1 MTTPR
6 QPRQRGSRQELVDKI
21 AGQLARRRS
30 TADVLFHQAVAT
42 HLGLAPADHKC
53 LELLRDRGAMSGS
66 ELAAI
71 TGLTT
76 GAITGSVARLE
87 AAGYLR
93 REPDSHDGR
102 RQILYP
108 VPERLREIHEAV
120 FAPLRDDVAVVLEGF
135 DAHQLAAIAEF
146 LDRST
151 GVLYRHLAGL
161 RGQTLGPI
169 SRPLSAPSHSS
180 VPSRSSTTSRQR
192 TGRRARI

>member
-6 QPRQRGSRQELVDKI
+6 QARQRGSRQDLVDRI
-21 AGQLARRRS
+21 AGPLARRRS

-42 HLGLAPADHKC
+42 RLGLAPADHKC

-76 GAITGSVARLE
+76 GAITGAVARLE

-93 REPDSHDGR
+93 REPDSDDGR
-102 RQILYP
+102 RQILHP
-108 VPERLREIHEAV
+108 VPERLREVHNEV
-120 FAPLRDDVAVVLEGF
+120 FAPLRDDVAALLEGF
-135 DAHQLAAIAEF
+135 DGNQLEAIAEF

-151 GVLYRHLAGL
+151 AVLYRHLAVV
-161 RGQTLGPI
+161 RGQALGPI
-169 SRPLSAPSHSS
+169 SRLTPG
-180 VPSRSSTTSRQR
+180 PSRSSLPNRSSATSRKR
-192 TGRRARI
+192 TGRRGRI

>member
-6 QPRQRGSRQELVDKI
+6 QPRQRASRQVLVDKI

-42 HLGLAPADHKC
+42 RLGLAPADHKC

-76 GAITGSVARLE
+76 GAITGAVARLE
-87 AAGYLR
+87 TAGYLR

-102 RQILYP
+102 RQILHP
-108 VPERLREIHEAV
+108 VPERLREVHEQV

-151 GVLYRHLAGL
+151 AVLYRHLAVL
-161 RGQTLGPI
+161 RGQTLGSI
-169 SRPLSAPSHSS
+169 TRPPPGTSHSS
-180 VPSRSSTTSRQR
+180 VLNRSSARSRRR
-192 TGRRARI
+192 TGSRPRT